1 MTERP
6 NIIGTVT
13 PQRFSERTNSDPY
26 LFWGLAFGQSCRNDP
41 YNVRRHMGYMRYQ
54 RAKFDADQLLHWR
67 KVHKLTHTLATIF
80 DCWSFHFGAP
90 EDIVPRPYNAERH
103 METMADHRAKF
114 HANRLLHC
122 RKILNRTDNH
132 TKNKCVSKTQTWLI

>member
-6 NIIGTVT
+6 KVIGTVT

-80 DCWSFHFGAP
+80 DCCPFHFGAP
-90 EDIVPRPYNAERH
+90 EDIVPRPLMRKGIWRLWLTTVQNFTPIGYFTAE
-103 METMADHRAKF
+103 KF
-114 HANRLLHC
+114 L
-122 RKILNRTDNH
+122 TGQ
-132 TKNKCVSKTQTWLI
+132 TTTQKTSV